1 MTRLKQFIN
10 EEMPVRKY
18 STPRSKKISEME
30 AKDIILKKCKKSMEL
45 EKRTGI
51 RLIRG
56 TKESGD
62 FLFSQPSKGQPRKSA
77 NTENYITLLVDHIL
91 PSWKNYPDRS
101 KSLVCHTNKKLY
113 FNSVYGSTTYAV
125 FPFDDSSIG
134 ICPDDDWWGSFD
146 ETLYPKDVPGF
157 NTLLEELFG
166 LNDNITYQELK
177 KILNTVTP
185 PLDSKTFKS
194 FTKGNFLTYLDVL
207 LSPIKNNFKLIKTGG
222 RLPTKIR
229 EAWTD
234 GDSILIH
241 NDVFEMF
248 FNSIS
253 DSI

>member
-10 EEMPVRKY
+10 EEMPTREY
-18 STPRSKKISEME
+18 STPRSKKISEIE

-56 TKESGD
+56 TKESGA
-62 FLFSQPSKGQPRKSA
+62 FVLSQPSKGQLRKSA
-77 NTENYITLLVDHIL
+77 NTENYMTLLVDHIL

-101 KSLVCHTNKKLY
+101 KSLVCHTNGKLY
-113 FNSVYGSTTYAV
+113 FDSIYGGATYAV
-125 FPFDDSSIG
+125 FPFDGSSIG
-134 ICPDDDWWGSFD
+134 ICSDDDWWSSFGLSFD
-146 ETLYPKDVPGF
+146 NIPDF

-166 LNDNITYQELK
+166 LNDNITHQELK
-177 KILNTVTP
+177 KILNAVIP
-185 PLDSKTFKS
+185 PLDNPFFKN
-194 FTKGNFLTYLDVL
+194 FTKGNFLTYLNNL
-207 LSPIKNNFKLIKTGG
+207 LSPIKNNFKLIKTGEKMSG
-222 RLPTKIR
+222 KNK

-234 GDSILIH
+234 GDSILIR